1 MYLPC
6 RSFYFDDT
14 SQLYMHIVHC
24 TYFYAQGRTQVFL
37 NVGGG
42 SSRNLHILV
51 LDKSIQYYI
60 CTHTYSAQKGA
71 KKNSLT
77 SGLYHAAG
85 FLGPHT
91 LQKRLELMMQR
102 CKSRMYFNGRN
113 PENVVFYRFHGDP
126 GPSGPPWVS
135 PCVCVLK
142 TQILM
147 HGDCECPLALY
158 SGKRLTQATTKI
170 IQTFMIPLA
179 QRLSFQ

>member
-1 MYLPC
+1 MSSLFIGTPISNSVSKWT
-6 RSFYFDDT
+6 RSLRIFDFGAGDNP
-14 SQLYMHIVHC
+14 SQLFELCPLFQLTRV
-24 TYFYAQGRTQVFL
+24 TFDPAL
-37 NVGGG
+37 P
-42 SSRNLHILV
+42 
-51 LDKSIQYYI
+51 
-60 CTHTYSAQKGA
+60 YSAQKGA

-91 LQKRLELMMQR
+91 QQKRLELMIQR

-113 PENVVFYRFHGDP
+113 PENVVFYRFHGEP

-147 HGDCECPLALY
+147 HGDCECPISLY

-170 IQTFMIPLA
+170 IQAFMIPLA